1 MEVVQGG
8 GGHGDDERCG
18 AVRKGRPPCKNKAG
32 FKTDHPGVGRCHLH
46 GGSTPTH
53 EKAGKL
59 VLLKREAARFAPDME
74 VDEDPAQ
81 VLLSE
86 LRRARALAAYW
97 EDQLASG
104 QLWIVGDGVGGS
116 KVLSVE
122 GELWQR
128 ERDRAIAI
136 ATTCL
141 RLGLEERR
149 VRVAEGVGDA
159 MYAAVEAGFA
169 AAGIDMDSDQG
180 RLAFERAAVAFE
192 KRLGAGEAA

>member
-1 MEVVQGG
+1 MGLGKTVQLLALLL
-8 GGHGDDERCG
+8 HR
-18 AVRKGRPPCKNKAG
+18 RPGPALLIC
-32 FKTDHPGVGRCHLH
+32 PL
-46 GGSTPTH
+46 S
-53 EKAGKL
+53 
-59 VLLKREAARFAPDME
+59 VLGNWQREAARFAPDME

-104 QLWIVGDGVGGS
+104 QLWIVGDGIGGA

-122 GELWQR
+122 GQLWQA